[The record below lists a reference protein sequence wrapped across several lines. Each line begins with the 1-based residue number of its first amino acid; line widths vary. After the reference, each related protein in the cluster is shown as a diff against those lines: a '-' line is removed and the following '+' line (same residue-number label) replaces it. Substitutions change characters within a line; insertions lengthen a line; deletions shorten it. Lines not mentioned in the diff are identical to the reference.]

1 MNSNRWFAGLCACSL
16 AGAALAHSPYVK
28 PVTFAPSRDQLTV
41 EAAMTSE
48 VYYVAEFPI
57 RGAKFSVVSP
67 TGAISPIE
75 KVTTLANFA
84 ALDVPT
90 PDAGTYRI
98 AAETSGGRVQKQ
110 AFVNGEWRPVR
121 ATPPAGTPPAAAAG
135 GGGSPG
141 AGGAAAA
148 PPRPAQ
154 PSRAV
159 DEASLP
165 PGTEII
171 EITNRGRIE
180 TFVTRGAPS
189 EAALKGSGAG
199 LELRP
204 ITHPNEIFVDEG
216 FEFEMLVDG
225 APAEGLE
232 IEVFKDGNAYAE
244 KKIAAEVKS
253 GAGGKVA
260 LKFDEPGVYTLS
272 TRWPAEAPA
281 SPTERPAGKR
291 YSYVL
296 TFEVSR

>member
-1 MNSNRWFAGLCACSL
+1 MNSNRWFAGLSALTL
-16 AGAALAHSPYVK
+16 AGTALAHSPYVK

-67 TGAISPIE
+67 SGAVIPLDKI
-75 KVTTLANFA
+75 TTLANYA

-121 ATPPAGTPPAAAAG
+121 VAAPASAAPAASAP
-135 GGGSPG
+135 PG
-141 AGGAAAA
+141 PGTDAAA

-154 PSRAV
+154 ASRAV

-165 PGTEII
+165 PGTEVI

-180 TFVTRGAPS
+180 TFVTKGAPN
-189 EAALKGSGAG
+189 ETALKTTGTG

-225 APAEGLE
+225 VPAEGLE

-244 KKIAAEVKS
+244 KKIAVEVKS

-260 LKFDEPGVYTLS
+260 LKFDEPGVYTLG
-272 TRWPAEAPA
+272 TRWPAEGPA
-281 SPTERPAGKR
+281 SPGERPAEKR

>member
-1 MNSNRWFAGLCACSL
+1 MNSNRWFAGLCALTL
-16 AGAALAHSPYVK
+16 AGTALAHSPYVK

-67 TGAISPIE
+67 SGAVIPLDKI
-75 KVTTLANFA
+75 TTLANYA

-98 AAETSGGRVQKQ
+98 AAETSGGRVQKL

-121 ATPPAGTPPAAAAG
+121 AAPPAGTPSAT
-135 GGGSPG
+135 SG
-141 AGGAAAA
+141 ATA

-154 PSRAV
+154 ASRAV

-180 TFVTRGAPS
+180 TFVTKGAPS
-189 EAALKGSGAG
+189 GTALKTAGTG

-260 LKFDEPGVYTLS
+260 LKFDEPGVYTLG
-272 TRWPAEAPA
+272 TRWPAEGPA
-281 SPTERPAGKR
+281 SPSERPAEKR

>member
-1 MNSNRWFAGLCACSL
+1 MTTTRWFAGLFAWSL
-16 AGAALAHSPYVK
+16 AGIAVAHSPYVK
-28 PVTFAPSRDQLTV
+28 PVTFAPARDQLTV

-67 TGAISPIE
+67 SGAVTPLD
-75 KVTTLANFA
+75 KMTTLANYA

-121 ATPPAGTPPAAAAG
+121 ATPPPGAAAG
-135 GGGSPG
+135 P
-141 AGGAAAA
+141 A
-148 PPRPAQ
+148 PARPAQ

-159 DEASLP
+159 DEAGLP
-165 PGTEII
+165 AGTEIV

-180 TFVTRGAPS
+180 TFVTRGAPND
-189 EAALKGSGAG
+189 AALKETGSG

-204 ITHPNEIFVDEG
+204 LTHPNEIFVDEG
-216 FEFEMLVDG
+216 FEFEMLADG
-225 APAEGLE
+225 VPAEGLG

-253 GAGGKVA
+253 GAGGKVS

-272 TRWPAEAPA
+272 TRWPAEAPSNPA
-281 SPTERPAGKR
+281 ERPATKR